1 MKMPPAVAEVIEIQG
16 RSEQGAQKPFLC
28 RADDGQTYY
37 VKGRQTDRSSLCNEW
52 ICAHLAAQL
61 GLPLPPFKLL
71 HVGQEL
77 LDEAPR
83 PWRELGCG
91 IAFGSQRHP
100 GCTWFDKAQIV
111 HVPQDLQAGILA
123 FDWWVQNVDRMD
135 GNSNLLWDAQRN
147 ALVVIDHNLAFDPH
161 LDAATFIENHI
172 FRGCWQ
178 KTDLVSRDRL
188 QDRLSEAMDAV
199 FRRACDNVPSE
210 WHWNNPECDIPAKVD
225 IDAIAATLARCR
237 SPDFWRFT

>member
-1 MKMPPAVAEVIEIQG
+1 MPPAIAEVIEIQG

-52 ICAHLAAQL
+52 ICAHLAVQL

-71 HVGQEL
+71 HVSQEL

-100 GCTWFDKAQIV
+100 GCTWFDKAQIL
-111 HVPQDLQAGILA
+111 HVPQDLQASILA

-135 GNSNLLWDAQRN
+135 GNSNLLWDAHRS

-188 QDRLSEAMDAV
+188 QDQLSEAMDAV
-199 FRRACDNVPSE
+199 FRFACDNIPPE
-210 WHWNNPECDIPAKVD
+210 WHWNNPECDIPARVD
-225 IDAIAATLARCR
+225 INAIAATLAKCK